1 MKLSIYLLVLMAV
14 IIEWHTAKAINLRD
28 LEKGRKNKKNGTS
41 IQHYRDLLWIKC
53 DTYATKLLTYF
64 PHSILFYLEAVLNE
78 ILFFK
83 HWGLGERGLF
93 APHRRNIL
101 ECGEG
106 RNQDNQTTIPGRL
119 ESDPEK
125 FHQGGQEE
133 EERAEKATRHFKNTY
148 MRSLMGP
155 RGPRGPVGPLDL
167 RDTTD
172 NKEET
177 KINHTKLDHLTLIA
191 EDTVPK
197 ISTAFMW
204 ETKEFLYVPK
214 QTKVEIDMFQKE
226 RNKIPPTDQQ
236 AYYPGSYNHGVNRS
250 NPMTGRFEAPRTGFY
265 HLNAIFHVAFQNLP
279 AYSYELFSLSIKICG
294 SDNKTS
300 LQAIS
305 GIGPSKRTTVAVS
318 GVLHLKINEYVSV
331 FIENSSQGNIT
342 IIVGTQFS
350 GYLVGV

>member
-1 MKLSIYLLVLMAV
+1 MDRA
-14 IIEWHTAKAINLRD
+14 T
-28 LEKGRKNKKNGTS
+28 EK
-41 IQHYRDLLWIKC
+41 D
-53 DTYATKLLTYF
+53 F
-64 PHSILFYLEAVLNE
+64 AVLKADYIWSVAKEGNKITKQQSLAAWNQIQKNSLRE
-78 ILFFK
+78 DRK
-83 HWGLGERGLF
+83 RKKER
-93 APHRRNIL
+93 
-101 ECGEG
+101 
-106 RNQDNQTTIPGRL
+106 
-119 ESDPEK
+119 K
-125 FHQGGQEE
+125 
-133 EERAEKATRHFKNTY
+133 KATRHFRNTY

-155 RGPRGPVGPLDL
+155 RGPRGPVGPPGPKGAVITKEEMMESFLNTVNDL
-167 RDTTD
+167 IGSRHLQLPHPNRTNTTD

-177 KINHTKLDHLTLIA
+177 KVNQTKLDHLTLIA

-214 QTKVEIDMFQKE
+214 QTKVEIDMFQK
-226 RNKIPPTDQQ
+226 
-236 AYYPGSYNHGVNRS
+236 AYYPGSYNHGINRS

-265 HLNAIFHVAFQNLP
+265 HLNAIFHVEFQNLP

-305 GIGPSKRTTVAVS
+305 GIGPSKRTTVSVS

-331 FIENSSQGNIT
+331 FIENSSQDNIT
-342 IIVGTQFS
+342 IIEGTQFS

>member
-1 MKLSIYLLVLMAV
+1 MYLDCVFVLKICICFLQADYIWSV
-14 IIEWHTAKAINLRD
+14 AKEGNKITKQQSLAAWNQIQKNSARED
-28 LEKGRKNKKNGTS
+28 RKRKK
-41 IQHYRDLLWIKC
+41 
-53 DTYATKLLTYF
+53 
-64 PHSILFYLEAVLNE
+64 
-78 ILFFK
+78 
-83 HWGLGERGLF
+83 ER
-93 APHRRNIL
+93 
-101 ECGEG
+101 
-106 RNQDNQTTIPGRL
+106 
-119 ESDPEK
+119 K
-125 FHQGGQEE
+125 
-133 EERAEKATRHFKNTY
+133 KATRHFRNTY

-155 RGPRGPVGPLDL
+155 RGPRGPVGPPGPKGAII
-167 RDTTD
+167 T
-172 NKEET
+172 KEEMMESFLNTVNDLIRRRHLELPHHNRTNTTEDKAET
-177 KINHTKLDHLTLIA
+177 KVNQTKLDHLTLIA

-214 QTKVEIDMFQKE
+214 QTKVEIDMFQKVE
-226 RNKIPPTDQQ
+226 HEKHLVTSHCLQMTSIIRQMAISMMKDRKPSRQQ
-236 AYYPGSYNHGVNRS
+236 AGFAYYPGSYNHGINRS

-279 AYSYELFSLSIKICG
+279 AYSYELFSLSIKICS

-342 IIVGTQFS
+342 IIEGTQFS